1 MGIRLIAL
9 RRPLWLHHARRAAT
23 TTFAAILFTIA
34 TLRWSAHLNQF
45 VFVWPVSGI
54 LMGLI
59 LPRWTGPLRS
69 RFLLLA
75 AAATGVL
82 LGSLAAGMPG
92 WLALQTTALT
102 LVDLCLTTVLLVPDV
117 DSFAKLKHHG
127 GVLRFALTAI
137 LVPLCTAIMGAPSL
151 SGFLHQPA
159 TRTGIE
165 AFFANSL
172 GIALFYPA
180 GLLLTTTKP
189 GSLRALFLQRQ
200 VWLSLVFFA
209 AIAGC
214 AFWQNEGP
222 FLFVV
227 FPPMIVVLL
236 VLGLEGAVLVSFLLS
251 AIGWVATMHGHGPI
265 MLLRAATPEYRL
277 FILQVFVWTC
287 LATAMPV
294 GALLDERRQAEHKA
308 EEARGIY
315 QTMLHNAEEM
325 IVLSSMNNDQRYV
338 SPSVERLTGWT
349 PEEYLA
355 MDRMATFHPDD
366 RDMAGTLLQSLS
378 AGKWEHTMRYRAMQ
392 KAGGY
397 RWLEAT
403 VRAYGDRTA
412 GEVKGYVAAIRDISE
427 QRKNEHRWAEERAA
441 LTLEQTRLNSL
452 ATTDALTGLPNRR
465 AFEDL
470 LASHEFDMRKQA
482 EHVLAVDR
490 SYTVGLRKLTVMMV
504 DVDFFKLYNDTYGHA
519 EGDACLRAL
528 ADILRSTLSRKDD
541 IVARLGGEEFAIVLP
556 GAGDAAAMRVAQR
569 LVEAVRHAQ
578 RPHRASPLGHVT
590 VSIGVAVGMPAT
602 DFSYALL
609 LQQADRALYQC
620 KNIGKNCALP
630 SISRQ

>member
-1 MGIRLIAL
+1 MQARPSAL
-9 RRPLWLHHARRAAT
+9 RSSWLHHVRHALLITLAAT
-23 TTFAAILFTIA
+23 VAMVA
-34 TLRWSAHLNQF
+34 TLRWSAHISQF
-45 VFVWPVSGI
+45 IFVWPVTGI
-54 LMGLI
+54 LMAMI
-59 LPRWTGPLRS
+59 LPRWAGSLRS
-69 RFLLLA
+69 RFLLLTA
-75 AAATGVL
+75 AGLGVL
-82 LGSLAAGMPG
+82 LGGFAVGMPG
-92 WLALQTTALT
+92 WLALQTTALSF
-102 LVDLCLTTVLLVPDV
+102 VDLSLTTILLVPTV
-117 DSFAKLKHHG
+117 NSFAMLKHRR
-127 GVLRFALTAI
+127 GVVRFALTAI
-137 LVPLCTAIMGAPSL
+137 LVPLCTAMMGAPSL

-159 TRTGIE
+159 LRTGIE
-165 AFFANSL
+165 SFFANSL
-172 GIALFYPA
+172 GIALLYSA
-180 GLLLTTTKP
+180 GLFLTTASP
-189 GSLRALFLQRQ
+189 GRVRALSNQRQ
-200 VWLSLVFFA
+200 VWLSLIFFT
-209 AIAGC
+209 AIACG
-214 AFWQNEGP
+214 AFAQNEGP

-227 FPPMIVVLL
+227 FPPMIVVLM
-236 VLGLEGAVLVSFLLS
+236 VLGLEGAVIVSLLLS
-251 AIGWVATMHGHGPI
+251 AIGWFATMHGHGPI
-265 MLLRAATPEYRL
+265 MLLRTATPEYRL

-294 GALLDERRQAEHKA
+294 GALLDERREAEHKA

-349 PEEYLA
+349 PEEYLG

-366 RDMAGTLLQSLS
+366 RDIAGTLLQSLS

-427 QRKNEHRWAEERAA
+427 QRKTEHEWAEERAA

-482 EHVLAVDR
+482 EHVLTVNRA
-490 SYTVGLRKLTVMMV
+490 YTIGLRKLTVMMV

-519 EGDACLRAL
+519 EGDSCLRAL

-556 GAGDAAAMRVAQR
+556 GAGTTAAMRVAQR

-578 RPHRASPLGHVT
+578 RPHSASPLGHVT
-590 VSIGVAVGMPAT
+590 VSIGVAVGMPST
-602 DFSYALL
+602 DFNYALL

-620 KNIGKNCALP
+620 KSIGKNCALP
-630 SISRQ
+630 SVSRQ